1 VRTGPPELPES
12 AVFTLPERWLLSRH
26 QAMLEE
32 VDTAFGSFRFAE
44 AAQAIHRF
52 FWSELCDW
60 ALEMEK
66 ERLYEGSD
74 LEREAASEVL
84 AWVLERSLRVLH
96 PIMPFVTEE
105 VWLRFEAGE
114 SIVIAPWPEQRPEHR
129 DAGAES
135 RFGFVQ
141 ELVTAL
147 RRFRKSHSLPDKR
160 PIPSVRTTGTTAEQ
174 QAVMGELH
182 QEMKR
187 IANITF
193 LDEEDADP
201 GAGGAARLMVDGAEV
216 VIPLAHLLDVDAERQ
231 RLTKRL
237 NEVEGDAAKH
247 SAKLANEGFLAK
259 APEAVVAQ
267 ERARLAALQQEAV
280 ALREQLDDLG

>member
-1 VRTGPPELPES
+1 VL
-12 AVFTLPERWLLSRH
+12 TLPERWLLSRH

-74 LEREAASEVL
+74 QEREAASEVL

-114 SIVIAPWPEQRPEHR
+114 SIVIATWAEQRPEHR

-147 RRFRKSHSLPDKR
+147 RRFRKSHGLSDR
-160 PIPSVRTTGTTAEQ
+160 AAIPSVRTTGASVEQDEVIAELRDE
-174 QAVMGELH
+174 V
-182 QEMKR
+182 KR
-187 IANITF
+187 LANVTS
-193 LDEEDADP
+193 LNEAQSDD
-201 GAGGAARLMVDGAEV
+201 GGGIARLTVHGVEV
-216 VIPLAHLLDVDAERQ
+216 VIPLAELLDVDAERE

-259 APEAVVAQ
+259 APEPVVAQ

-280 ALREQLDDLG
+280 ALREQLDHLG